1 MMFNRF
7 ITFSGFI
14 GLQTMD
20 AVKLHIQKVKHE
32 MVFVDGFTVIARV
45 PGGNKMRLQARGLN
59 TLCDWLK

>member
-1 MMFNRF
+1 
-7 ITFSGFI
+7 
-14 GLQTMD
+14 MD